1 MKKSDLLHVLLAC
14 LLTALL
20 SISAV
25 FCLQSAYLFPA
36 AQWQIAG
43 LCLLFSAAS
52 VLLGN
57 RRGWWLLVALL
68 LSAGRQLWEL
78 GFAQHAEAVLWYISV
93 MLDKVYD
100 IGFVIWWT
108 ADDHSGCDTTAF
120 FMALGMLLSVVA
132 GCSLVHRKSLPAV
145 LIGILAL
152 IPCMLITD
160 LAPKPVWLLIL
171 LGVLLT
177 LYLTRHVRR
186 TDVEHSNSFLLRG
199 GVCIALVLCLLVAF
213 LPPDTYTPK
222 EDLQLQQWLEQLE
235 ALLRPTE
242 PPVVI
247 GPTEPVGSTEPTY
260 TWPGGINPS
269 SRVNLKKVGAKAFS
283 PQLSLSVTAQESG
296 WLYLRQAGYDTYAG
310 TNWSADIKEEEFYVD
325 STYLEAAEQT
335 VQIQLHYANR
345 SVRYVPYY
353 VETVSLQDGRVP
365 CPELLERYSY
375 TYRPLRQDW
384 LQLWQQNHGGPISG
398 QQWGVDELYL
408 QLPEQTRAGVA
419 QYLQQLQ
426 ITADTDLAEAVR
438 RIENFVRG
446 SAEYSLMTQRMPVG
460 EEDFALWFLKESD
473 TGYCVHFSSAA
484 TVLLRAAGI
493 PARYVEGYLSEAVAG
508 ENCMVYA
515 GNAHAWVEYYLPG
528 LGWTVLDA
536 TPGNGATPDPEP
548 TTRPALPT
556 EPEPTTQPSEP
567 TVSTPPATAPTEP
580 SVPTTEPVSGGKT
593 PLELQKF
600 LPFLWGAMQVLVILV
615 LLWLQWRLRLLWLE
629 HRLHKGDPNAQA
641 LARWQHTKWLARL
654 RKEPAPNGLLQLA
667 NKAKFSQHTLTHR
680 ELRQFELYR
689 METVSLL
696 QKRHWLARLV
706 YRLVLAVY

>member
-1 MKKSDLLHVLLAC
+1 MKKSDLLHALLAC

-20 SISAV
+20 SVSAV
-25 FCLQSAYLFPA
+25 FCLQSAYHFPA

-52 VLLGN
+52 VLLSN

-68 LSAGRQLWEL
+68 LPAGRQLWEL
-78 GFAQHAEAVLWYISV
+78 GFAQHAEAVLWHISV

-100 IGFVIWWT
+100 IGYVIWWT

-120 FMALGMLLSVVA
+120 FMALGMLLSMVV
-132 GCSLVHRKSLPAV
+132 GCSLVHRKSLGAILV
-145 LIGILAL
+145 GVLAL
-152 IPCMLITD
+152 VPCLLITD

-177 LYLTRHVRR
+177 LYLTRHVQR
-186 TDVEHSNSFLLRG
+186 TDADHSNGFLLRG

-213 LPPDTYTPK
+213 LPPDTYTPR
-222 EDLQLQQWLEQLE
+222 EDLQLQQWLERLE
-235 ALLRPTE
+235 ELLRPTE

-247 GPTEPVGSTEPTY
+247 GPTAPSGSTEPTY

-283 PQLSLSVTAQESG
+283 PQISLSIIAQESG

-310 TNWSADIKEEEFYVD
+310 TNWYVDVKEEEFYVN
-325 STYLEAAEQT
+325 STYLEAVEQT

-345 SVRYVPYY
+345 SMCYVPYY
-353 VETVSLQDGRVP
+353 VESVSLQDGRVP
-365 CPELLERYSY
+365 CPEMLERYSY

-398 QQWGVDELYL
+398 QQWGVDEAYL

-426 ITADTDLAEAVR
+426 ITADTDVAEAVR

-460 EEDFALWFLKESD
+460 EEDFALWFLEESD

-484 TVLLRAAGI
+484 AVLLRAAGI
-493 PARYVEGYLSEAVAG
+493 PARYVEGYLAEAVAG

-548 TTRPALPT
+548 TTRPTLPT

-567 TVSTPPATAPTEP
+567 TASTPPATAPTEP
-580 SVPTTEPVSGGKT
+580 SVPATEPVSGGKN
-593 PLELQKF
+593 PPDLQKF
-600 LPFLWGAMQVLVILV
+600 LPFLWGAMQVLVVLV

-629 HRLHKGDPNAQA
+629 HRLHKGDPNTQA
-641 LARWQHTKWLARL
+641 LARWRHTKWLARL

-667 NKAKFSQHTLTHR
+667 NKAKFSQHALTHR